1 MRNIENNSNNVLN
14 IIFKGIEEVFK
25 NVKVTFGPL
34 GKNVLIKL
42 PKRLLIV
49 DDGVTVIN
57 NIKTKDE
64 ENSIGINI
72 CQSISNAVNDVCGDG
87 TISSIIFFYYL
98 MKFSLEKINNG
109 INPKIIVKNLQ
120 DNLDK
125 LLSLIENYKLDIDIN
140 NLDVLLKST
149 TVDQNV
155 INNVK
160 EAYQK
165 ARTSGLIF
173 VRKTRTDEYIKHT
186 KGYFSYIKNIYEK
199 IELNRYKV
207 ILFNDHLY
215 SINQLRDLDNSS
227 YLIICRSI
235 FL

>member
-14 IIFKGIEEVFK
+14 IIFKGIEEVYK

-87 TISSIIFFYYL
+87 TTSSIIFFYY
-98 MKFSLEKINNG
+98 FKIVV
-109 INPKIIVKNLQ
+109 PVVTKDFHRLF
-120 DNLDK
+120 
-125 LLSLIENYKLDIDIN
+125 
-140 NLDVLLKST
+140 T
-149 TVDQNV
+149 T
-155 INNVK
+155 
-160 EAYQK
+160 
-165 ARTSGLIF
+165 
-173 VRKTRTDEYIKHT
+173 
-186 KGYFSYIKNIYEK
+186 
-199 IELNRYKV
+199 
-207 ILFNDHLY
+207 
-215 SINQLRDLDNSS
+215 
-227 YLIICRSI
+227 
-235 FL
+235 